1 MKTKVVIIL
10 CVILPVITFGQN
22 KKSNSMEEITVI
34 PPMFPEKEIIWQGR
48 DVKSIDDFLANNIEF
63 PQKSVNGRLQG
74 TEVIQFIVTSK
85 GELTDF
91 NVINSVCSEIDKEV
105 IRILEVTSGMW
116 KPAHI
121 NGEPVAMVKEVSLVF
136 KLNEK
141 DDFKVMAKKFA
152 NQGNKMLF
160 IKKDPKRAMKYYDM
174 GITLLPN
181 EESLLATRGLCKYEL
196 GDEEGA
202 RRDWNRIPTLKDNR
216 NSHFEPNLLTNDFRQ
231 LRGFAE
237 LKQILE
243 K

>member
-1 MKTKVVIIL
+1 MKAKVIFIL
-10 CVILPVITFGQN
+10 CMILSVITFGQN
-22 KKSNSMEEITVI
+22 SKSNSLEEIEVI
-34 PPMFPEKEIIWQGR
+34 PPTFPEAESICQGKN
-48 DVKSIDDFLANNIEF
+48 VESINDYLSNNIEF
-63 PQKSVNGRLQG
+63 PQMSVNSGLQG
-74 TEVIQFIVTSK
+74 TEVIQFVVTPK

-91 NVINSVCSEIDKEV
+91 NVINSVSSEIDKEV
-105 IRILEVTSGMW
+105 IRVLEVTSGLW

-160 IKKDPKRAMKYYDM
+160 IKKDPKRALKYYDM

-202 RRDWNRIPTLKDNR
+202 RRDWNRIK
-216 NSHFEPNLLTNDFRQ
+216 
-231 LRGFAE
+231 
-237 LKQILE
+237 
-243 K
+243 

>member
-1 MKTKVVIIL
+1 MIIS
-10 CVILPVITFGQN
+10 VITFGQN
-22 KKSNSMEEITVI
+22 SKSNSLEEIEVI
-34 PPMFPEKEIIWQGR
+34 PPTFPEAELIFQGKN
-48 DVKSIDDFLANNIEF
+48 VESINDYLSNNIEF
-63 PQKSVNGRLQG
+63 PQMSVNCGLQG
-74 TEVIQFIVTSK
+74 TEVIQFIVTPK

-91 NVINSVCSEIDKEV
+91 NVINSVCSEIDREV
-105 IRILEVTSGMW
+105 IRILEVTSGLW

-121 NGEPVAMVKEVSLVF
+121 NGEPVAMVKEVSLAF

-141 DDFKVMAKKFA
+141 NDFRVMAKKFA
-152 NQGNKMLF
+152 KQGDKMLF
-160 IKKDPKRAMKYYDM
+160 IKKDPKRALKYYDM
-174 GITLLPN
+174 GITLSPN

-216 NSHFEPNLLTNDFRQ
+216 NIHFEPNLLTNDFRE
-231 LRGFAE
+231 LSGFAE